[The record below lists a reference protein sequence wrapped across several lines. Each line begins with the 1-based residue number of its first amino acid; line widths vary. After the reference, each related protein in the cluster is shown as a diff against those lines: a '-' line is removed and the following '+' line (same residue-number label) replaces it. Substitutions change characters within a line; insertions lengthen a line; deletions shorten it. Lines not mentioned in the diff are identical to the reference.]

1 MESAMTDPY
10 AVLGITP
17 ESDDESIRKRYLELV
32 KQFSPEQHPQR
43 FATIRAAYD
52 AVRDL
57 NRRVAYQLFEA
68 GRKDSIDQIIEE
80 IACRTPR
87 RRFSLQTLM
96 DNLRTGR

>member
-1 MESAMTDPY
+1 MSDPY

-17 ESDDESIRKRYLELV
+17 ECDDETIRKRYLELV

-43 FATIRAAYD
+43 FAAIRAAYD
-52 AVRDL
+52 VVRDL

-68 GRKDSIDQIIEE
+68 GRNDSIDQIIEE

-87 RRFSLQTLM
+87 RRYSLQALLN
-96 DNLRTGR
+96 NLRTER